1 VFDTLLLCVLRVT
14 TSTATT
20 LPVVVIIVG
29 AVRALDAHMFPVT
42 NTLAAAAVPPIF
54 TEVTM
59 VATLSKLTLAQLVAM
74 MVGAEMAFDAHRFPA
89 ICKFDPKLVAVPT
102 PTGPGPVGPYIT
114 SVVSAVALV
123 VAALDMFVLM
133 ELETVTFPATW
144 DVEYTLAP
152 RLKPNPKT
160 FETVLKE

>member
-1 VFDTLLLCVLRVT
+1 MLVGLTD
-14 TSTATT
+14 ST
-20 LPVVVIIVG
+20 LPVVVTIVG
-29 AVRALDAHMFPVT
+29 AERAFEAHRLPET
-42 NTLAAAAVPPIF
+42 NTLAAAVVPPIF
-54 TEVTM
+54 TEVTK
-59 VATLSKLTLAQLVAM
+59 VVTLATVAFAQLAAM

-114 SVVSAVALV
+114 SVVSAVVLV
-123 VAALDMFVLM
+123 VVALDIFVLI
-133 ELETVTFPATW
+133 ELDTVTLPATW

-160 FETVLKE
+160 FETALKE

>member
-20 LPVVVIIVG
+20 LPVVVTIVG
-29 AVRALDAHMFPVT
+29 AERAVEAHRLPET

-54 TEVTM
+54 TEVTKVVTLAT
-59 VATLSKLTLAQLVAM
+59 VALAQLAAM
-74 MVGAEMAFDAHRFPA
+74 MIGAEMAFDAHTFPA

-102 PTGPGPVGPYIT
+102 PTGPGPVGPFMT
-114 SVVSAVALV
+114 RVVSAVTFV
-123 VAALDMFVLM
+123 VRAVDTFVLM
-133 ELETVTFPATW
+133 ELETVTLPATW

-152 RLKPNPKT
+152 KLNPTPKT
-160 FETVLKE
+160 LETALKE